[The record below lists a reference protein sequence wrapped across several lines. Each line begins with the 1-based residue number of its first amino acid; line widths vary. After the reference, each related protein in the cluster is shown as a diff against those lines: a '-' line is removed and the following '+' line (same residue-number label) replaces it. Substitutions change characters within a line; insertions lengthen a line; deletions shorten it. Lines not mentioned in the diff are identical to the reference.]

1 MHRDKNKM
9 EIVWRDMIQS
19 EFIKLCF
26 WFLCYN

>member
-9 EIVWRDMIQS
+9 EIVWRDKIQS